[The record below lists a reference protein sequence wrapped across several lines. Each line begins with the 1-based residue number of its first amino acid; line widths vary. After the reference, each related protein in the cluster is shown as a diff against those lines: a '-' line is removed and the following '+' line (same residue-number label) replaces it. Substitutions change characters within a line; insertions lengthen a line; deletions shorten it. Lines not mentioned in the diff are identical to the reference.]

1 MENKFLPLAVDLD
14 GTLIRSDML
23 HESALNSFKKSFLG
37 ILFWPFYLIKGKAFL
52 KKKIAECTDF
62 DANLL
67 PYRQEFLDFLKK
79 RKLQGQKLILCTA
92 SDQSVADKIADYLG
106 IFDEVMAS
114 NEKKN
119 LAGRN
124 KANELV
130 YRFGK
135 GGFEYAGN
143 SFEDLHVWKH
153 SSSAILVSAN
163 LKLVNAAS
171 KLTNIS
177 IIFQPDDFMTKLK
190 AIFKSIRAHQ
200 WLKNI
205 LIFMPVIAAHQ
216 LSQQDNLITISI
228 ALFAFSFCASSVYIL
243 NDLLDLESD
252 RAHPRKCNR
261 PFASGK
267 LSILFGVFLASTLLL
282 LSVLLSINIGYQF
295 LLWIAIYFIIAC
307 TYSFRLKRM
316 VLIDCIVLALLYTLR
331 IVAGASAVEMPLSF
345 WLLAFSVF
353 LFLSLAFVKRF
364 AELEV
369 QIMNGVKII
378 HGRGYYT
385 SDAQIIQALGIASGF
400 ASSLVL
406 ALYLNSDAVLEL
418 YKMPQFIWGAIPV
431 LLFWISWIWM
441 QAHRGNMHD
450 DPLVFAIKD
459 KVSIFSGVLFGLFI
473 WLGAVGL

>member
-1 MENKFLPLAVDLD
+1 MIKRPLAVDLD

-23 HESALNSFKKSFLG
+23 HETALNSSQKSLLG
-37 ILFWPFYLIKGKAFL
+37 ILLWPFYLIIGKAFL
-52 KKKIAECTDF
+52 KKKIAEHANF
-62 DANLL
+62 EVNLL
-67 PYRQEFLDFLKK
+67 PYRQDFLDFLKE

-92 SDQSVADKIADYLG
+92 SDQSVANKISEHLG

-114 NEKKN
+114 NGTKN

-124 KANELV
+124 KANELID
-130 YRFGK
+130 RFGE
-135 GGFEYAGN
+135 GAFEYAGN
-143 SFEDLHVWKH
+143 SFEDLYVWKH

-177 IIFQPDDFMTKLK
+177 MIFQSDDSTTKLK
-190 AIFKSIRAHQ
+190 AIFKSLRAHQ
-200 WLKNI
+200 WLKNL
-205 LIFMPVIAAHQ
+205 LIFMPVIASHQ
-216 LSQQDNLITISI
+216 LNQQDNLVTIS
-228 ALFAFSFCASSVYIL
+228 LVFFAFSFCASSVYIL
-243 NDLLDLESD
+243 NDLFDLESD

-267 LSILFGVFLASTLLL
+267 LSILFGVFLAPTLLL
-282 LSVLLSINIGYQF
+282 ISVLLSINIGYQF
-295 LLWIAIYFIIAC
+295 LFWMAIYFVITCA
-307 TYSFRLKRM
+307 YSLRLKKL

-331 IVAGASAVEMPLSF
+331 IVAGASAFGMPLSF

-353 LFLSLAFVKRF
+353 LFLSLAFVKRY

-369 QIMNGVKII
+369 QIINGVKKIN
-378 HGRGYYT
+378 GRGYYT
-385 SDAQIIQALGIASGF
+385 SDAPILQTLGIASGF
-400 ASSLVL
+400 ASTLVL

-418 YKMPQFIWGAIPV
+418 YKVPQFIWGAILV
-431 LLFWISWIWM
+431 LLFWISWIWI

-459 KVSIFSGVLFGLFI
+459 RISIFSGVLFGLFI